1 MSIVLGDVLACHCT
15 REQYATMR
23 FDRFVMHLA
32 DGQRSF
38 LLRCPAPR
46 PKEGTFSW
54 RVPPTFPNFSSAKVE
69 VAVPPN
75 VKPGDS
81 FAFQAPDT
89 RVYKLRYEPALHR
102 RARRDHPAA
111 TSRRRPHHSTRI
123 AQVPQPDS
131 EGPQVPVQAS
141 PPSTR
146 PATASASTAV
156 ALPQASA
163 QSDHRQIRRR
173 RGDRES
179 SSGAHGGAS

>member
-1 MSIVLGDVLACHCT
+1 MSIVLGDVACHCT
-15 REQYATMR
+15 REQFAAML

-54 RVPPTFPNFSSAKVE
+54 RVPPTFPNLSSEKVE
-69 VAVPPN
+69 VTVPPN
-75 VKPGDS
+75 VKPGES

-89 RVYKLRYEPALHR
+89 RVYKLRYAPAL
-102 RARRDHPAA
+102 ARGATIPPQHHDGAPSTAQPA
-111 TSRRRPHHSTRI
+111 S
-123 AQVPQPDS
+123 QVPQPDT

-163 QSDHRQIRRR
+163 QSDHRPIRRR
-173 RGDRES
+173 RSDCESS
-179 SSGAHGGAS
+179 SSGARGGAA